1 MKITDLGKEGKGW
14 VKQVKRVFQF
24 DTHELETL
32 YQAGRC
38 LDLIAACQEK
48 IDLHGPV
55 VTNELGALRPNPAC
69 GILRD
74 QKTLFARLNREL
86 ELFTGKEDPRLP
98 RKGN

>member
-1 MKITDLGKEGKGW
+1 MKITDLGKEGRSW
-14 VKQVKRVFQF
+14 VKQVKRVFEF
-24 DTHELETL
+24 DAHELESL

-48 IDLHGPV
+48 IDEHGPV
-55 VTNELGALRPNPAC
+55 VTNELGVLRPNPAC

-86 ELFTGKEDPRLP
+86 ELFTGKDDPRVP